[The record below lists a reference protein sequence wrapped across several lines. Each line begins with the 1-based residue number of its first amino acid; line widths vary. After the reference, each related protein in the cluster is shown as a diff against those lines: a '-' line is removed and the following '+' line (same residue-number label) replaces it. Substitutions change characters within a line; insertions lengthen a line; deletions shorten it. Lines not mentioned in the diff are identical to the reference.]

1 VTFVLTLYDVGFFD
15 EGKNIS
21 DVLRSAGD
29 NLSVVELAKKNLFMP
44 VEENDSLYKV
54 VQILASDVPRVPVL
68 GQNGKVIKIISQSS
82 ISSLSSRYCHGIID
96 NVTLG
101 SLGDMGTSPVI
112 SVENSTSFLDTLRLL
127 EQNKISG
134 VAIVTELGR
143 MIGVT
148 TSKDLK
154 MFVKQPSL
162 NLLRG
167 PIFQNLKLIRL
178 DDLDERSLSVSVFE
192 KDTFKRTIEIM
203 SATKVHRIFVMD
215 NEKDFKPIRVIS
227 IFDILNYIIQ

>member
-1 VTFVLTLYDVGFFD
+1 
-15 EGKNIS
+15 
-21 DVLRSAGD
+21 
-29 NLSVVELAKKNLFMP
+29 
-44 VEENDSLYKV
+44 
-54 VQILASDVPRVPVL
+54 
-68 GQNGKVIKIISQSS
+68 
-82 ISSLSSRYCHGIID
+82 
-96 NVTLG
+96 
-101 SLGDMGTSPVI
+101 
-112 SVENSTSFLDTLRLL
+112 L